1 MKTIDVPKTLDV
13 VIKYGFRS
21 AVSAW
26 IIRFVF
32 YPNHIPGS

>member
-1 MKTIDVPKTLDV
+1 MKNVNVPKILDT
-13 VIKYGFRS
+13 VIKVGARS

-26 IIRFVF
+26 ILRLVF